1 MKSTFRRRAR
11 HAFLTATVSILP
23 SVFGLVNGG
32 AIRCPAR
39 AAALPTG
46 QSPHAAAYQAYDHY
60 IQLTESRMP
69 GEIASGGAFLR
80 VDSLAPAERE
90 AGYAALRGGELRIEP
105 LTTFNHGQQ
114 IACPGCMIH
123 HWAGV
128 IFISGVTLDQTLRLM
143 QDYDHQ
149 AEIYAPEV
157 VRAKI
162 LSHTGDDFRVFMRFR
177 QTKIITVVLDTE
189 HEVRYQRLDSMRA
202 ASRSISTR
210 VQEVENAGTSNE
222 HDLPEGEDNGYLWRI
237 NSYWR
242 FLERDGGVYV
252 QCESVSLTRDIP
264 VGLGWLA
271 APFVESIPRE
281 SLSFMLIATRKQFKS
296 LPHNDINRIVSDSR
310 SETDA
315 SNGITIFPP
324 GRGSAE
330 HQLSNAE
337 AMDLSRQTQDRENRR
352 RPSPHSRA

>member
-1 MKSTFRRRAR
+1 
-11 HAFLTATVSILP
+11 
-23 SVFGLVNGG
+23 
-32 AIRCPAR
+32 
-39 AAALPTG
+39 
-46 QSPHAAAYQAYDHY
+46 
-60 IQLTESRMP
+60 
-69 GEIASGGAFLR
+69 
-80 VDSLAPAERE
+80 
-90 AGYAALRGGELRIEP
+90 
-105 LTTFNHGQQ
+105 
-114 IACPGCMIH
+114 
-123 HWAGV
+123 
-128 IFISGVTLDQTLRLM
+128 
-143 QDYDHQ
+143 
-149 AEIYAPEV
+149 V